1 MRHKTLGAQGR
12 NESTTGRGPWDA
24 VAAARYALLTT
35 YRKDGT
41 PVGVPVWLARDGQKI
56 VIWTYAG
63 SGKVKRIKRNP
74 DVTLQICDTYGT
86 RTSGEIVRG
95 HAAVQDAAATRRTRA
110 VVGRKYGLIGLA
122 MIYASRYLRGADATI
137 GLAVEPV

>member
-1 MRHKTLGAQGR
+1 MRHKTLDVRGG
-12 NESTTGRGPWDA
+12 NGSMTGRGSWEA
-24 VAAARYALLTT
+24 VGAARYALLTT

-41 PVGVPVWLARDGQKI
+41 PVGVPVWLARNGQKI

-63 SGKVKRIKRNP
+63 SGKVNRIRRNP

-86 RTSGEIVRG
+86 RTTGEIVRG
-95 HAAVQDAAATRRTRA
+95 HATVQDAAVAKRTRA

-122 MIYASRYLRGADATI
+122 MIHASRYLRGADATV
-137 GLAVEPV
+137 GLTIESV